1 MIGLENTTNA
11 IGNVMRKSY
20 DQYATAAQFRN
31 AVFREQLQAMQDFVS
46 ISDRL
51 LSLPF
56 PGLMAADRNS
66 DTYKELAVEMQ
77 NVLTE
82 HSSSTLELWASMF
95 RYQGAGPED
104 LIDAEAAEQ
113 EKPVAQP
120 ADKKPRTNGRKPAA
134 ESAEAA
140 PA

>member
-11 IGNVMRKSY
+11 IGNVMRRSY

-46 ISDRL
+46 ISDKL

-77 NVLTE
+77 NAFTE
-82 HSSSTLELWASMF
+82 HSRGTLELWASMF
-95 RYQGAGPED
+95 RYEVAGPEEP
-104 LIDAEAAEQ
+104 LALQAPEEEKAAAPSADR
-113 EKPVAQP
+113 KPKTNG
-120 ADKKPRTNGRKPAA
+120 KKPA
-134 ESAEAA
+134 AEAA